1 MPKQKSHSGAK
12 KKFKVS
18 ATGKLLRRRA
28 MKAHHLE
35 HKSPKRKRRFG
46 KDQPVSQADAPR
58 VRKQLGI

>member
-1 MPKQKSHSGAK
+1 
-12 KKFKVS
+12 
-18 ATGKLLRRRA
+18 

-46 KDQPVSQADAPR
+46 KDQPVSQVDAPR